1 MAKAKKN
8 RLAFPV
14 GIIAAVLAIIG
25 LITVIRFSADT
36 FKNLADKS
44 AEKAE
49 YEKMPVFCFLRK

>member
-25 LITVIRFSADT
+25 DR
-36 FKNLADKS
+36 KS
-44 AEKAE
+44 
-49 YEKMPVFCFLRK
+49 VV

>member
-36 FKNLADKS
+36 FKNLADK
-44 AEKAE
+44 
-49 YEKMPVFCFLRK
+49 